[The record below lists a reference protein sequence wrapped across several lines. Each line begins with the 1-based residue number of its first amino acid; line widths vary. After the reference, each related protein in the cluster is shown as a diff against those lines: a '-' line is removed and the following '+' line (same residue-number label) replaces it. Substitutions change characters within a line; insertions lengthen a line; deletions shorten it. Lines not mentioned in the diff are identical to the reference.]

1 MPHALAALPALA
13 AAEFRRY
20 SSYRAAVWAGVVTN
34 SVFGLIRASVL
45 LAAVS
50 AAGGELAGYDAGQAS
65 TYVWLGQGL
74 LAAVAI
80 WPWSEIADRVRTGDI
95 AVDLARPVDLQL
107 GWWARDLGR
116 AAFLLPA
123 RGLPPLLVGA
133 VLVGVE
139 PARSWLAYPL
149 GAVSVVLAVSVS
161 FQLRFLLNLIAFW
174 TVDVRG
180 YLGFYFVLV
189 GPLSGVLLPVHV
201 LPGWLRVVAY
211 STPFPAMFQTPID
224 VLGGRVVG
232 ADALPV
238 LLAQAAWLVG
248 MVLLGRLVGR
258 RAFARLVVQ
267 GG

>member
-1 MPHALAALPALA
+1 MARALPALA
-13 AAEFRRY
+13 RAEFRRY
-20 SSYRAAVWAGVVTN
+20 SSYRLAVWAGVITN

-50 AAGGELAGYDAGQAS
+50 AAGGSLAGYDAGQAA

-74 LAAVAI
+74 LVAVAI
-80 WPWSEIADRVRTGDI
+80 WPWSEVADRVRSGDI

-116 AAFLLPA
+116 AAFQLPA

-133 VLVGVE
+133 LLVGFE
-139 PARSWLAYPL
+139 PPASWLAYPL
-149 GAVSVVLAVSVS
+149 GVVSVLLAVSVS
-161 FQLRFLLNLIAFW
+161 FHLRFLLNLVAFW

-189 GPLSGVLLPVHV
+189 GPLSGMLVPVHV
-201 LPGWLRVVAY
+201 LPGWLRTVAY
-211 STPFPAMFQTPID
+211 ATPFPAMVQAPID
-224 VLGGRVVG
+224 VLGGRVTGV
-232 ADALPV
+232 DALPV
-238 LLAQAAWLVG
+238 LLAQAAWLAG
-248 MVLLGRLVGR
+248 LLLLGRLVTK
-258 RAFARLVVQ
+258 RAFRRLVVQ

>member
-1 MPHALAALPALA
+1 VLRALPALA
-13 AAEFRRY
+13 GAELRRY
-20 SSYRAAVWAGVVTN
+20 SSYRLAVWAGVITN

-45 LAAVS
+45 LAAVH
-50 AAGGELAGYDAGQAS
+50 AAGGRLAGYDAGQAS

-123 RGLPPLLVGA
+123 RGLPPLVVGA
-133 VLVGVE
+133 LLVGVE
-139 PARSWLAYPL
+139 PPGSWLAYPL
-149 GAVSVVLAVSVS
+149 GALSVLLAVSVS
-161 FQLRFLLNLIAFW
+161 FHLRFVLNLVAFW

-180 YLGFYFVLV
+180 YLSFYLVLV
-189 GPLSGVLLPVHV
+189 GPLSGVLVPVHV
-201 LPGWLRVVAY
+201 LPPWLRTVAY
-211 STPFPAMFQTPID
+211 ATPFPAMIQAPID
-224 VLGGRVVG
+224 VLGGRVTGVE
-232 ADALPV
+232 ALPV
-238 LLAQAAWLVG
+238 LLAQAGWLVG
-248 MVLLGRLVGR
+248 LVLLGRLVMH
-258 RAFARLVVQ
+258 RALRRLVVQ